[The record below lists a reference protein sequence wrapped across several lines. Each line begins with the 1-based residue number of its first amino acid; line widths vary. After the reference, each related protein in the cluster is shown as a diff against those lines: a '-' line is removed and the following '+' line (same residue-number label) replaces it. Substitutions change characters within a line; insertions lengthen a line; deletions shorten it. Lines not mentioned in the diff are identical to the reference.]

1 MRHTQDSNCPNTHSK
16 TVATPAPPADGADY
30 RKALSCFATGVT
42 VVTTHW
48 QGQDWGMTCNSFN
61 SVSLNPRLVLWSIRR
76 ESSSLAAFTQ
86 GGASPSVCW
95 RSRSRRWPDSLLPA
109 A

>member
-16 TVATPAPPADGADY
+16 AVATPAPPADGADY

-48 QGQDWGMTCNSFN
+48 ISNLINDTCEHLTAIAHHFTIF
-61 SVSLNPRLVLWSIRR
+61 IRN
-76 ESSSLAAFTQ
+76 
-86 GGASPSVCW
+86 
-95 RSRSRRWPDSLLPA
+95 D
-109 A
+109 